1 MNLPFQTFQTTVGN
15 AAAAVQGAAS
25 QLLDLTVG
33 STLRAMLEAHAGIA
47 LWLQWL
53 IGLLLQTTRAATSAG
68 PDLDSWVADFSL
80 TRLPASTAAGRV
92 QLSRFVAVTP
102 ALIPVG
108 LPVRTTDGA
117 ETFAVVAEP
126 GNPLWQATTNG
137 FAVPIGTVTADVP
150 VVAVIAGTASNVQVN
165 TVTLV
170 ASALPGIDTV
180 TNAAPMSGGLDAESD
195 IALRARFQLF
205 LASLSRATV
214 TAIEAAVLG
223 TRQGLTV
230 AVTENTLPNGA
241 TQNGFFTV
249 IVDNGTGSPPASVL
263 QAAAAAVENVRP
275 IGSAYVVQPPSILQ
289 VAVELIITT
298 QSSASHAT
306 AAVNVAA
313 AITAFVDT
321 LPVGASLPN
330 SRIVQVAFDADP
342 SVRNVASVT
351 LNGATTDVV
360 PGPSTVVKLSSVT
373 VI

>member
-15 AAAAVQGAAS
+15 AAAAVQGAAT

-53 IGLLLQTTRAATSAG
+53 IALLLQTTRAATSTG
-68 PDLDSWVADFSL
+68 PDLDSWVADFSMS
-80 TRLPASTAAGRV
+80 RLPASIAEGRV

-108 LPVRTTDGA
+108 LPVRTIDGA
-117 ETFAVVAEP
+117 ETYTVIAEP
-126 GNPLWQATTNG
+126 ANPLWQAAANG
-137 FAVPIGTVTADVP
+137 FSVPAGTGTADVP
-150 VVAVIAGTASNVQVN
+150 VVAVVAGVAGNVQAN

-195 IALRARFQLF
+195 VALRGRFQLF
-205 LASLSRATV
+205 LASLSRATT

-230 AVTENTLPNGA
+230 AVTENVLPNGVS
-241 TQNGFFTV
+241 QNGFFTV
-249 IVDNGTGSPPASVL
+249 IVDDGTGSPSPSVL
-263 QAAAAAVENVRP
+263 QAAAAAVESVRP
-275 IGSAYVVQPPSILQ
+275 IGSAYVVQPPTIFQ
-289 VAVELIITT
+289 VSVDLIITT
-298 QSSASHAT
+298 LSSASHAA

-313 AITAFVDT
+313 AITAFVDA
-321 LPVGASLPN
+321 LPVGAALPN

-342 SVRNVASVT
+342 SVCNVGSVT
-351 LNGATTDVV
+351 LNGNATDVT